1 MAGENKISIS
11 YSPPPLSFI
20 HRPTVSMIE
29 TEGGPVNSDRFL
41 RQNEASNIE
50 TNFSTNTNTADVKK
64 TRASA
69 TITKPVPMPDNNS
82 AVNKSPK
89 SEMMWDILKQ
99 LQSDIMEIRRE
110 HRGRSPTRSIS
121 RSKKRRHR
129 KRSSTRGKKRRRIE
143 SSSSISDQGDPKRPC
158 TSKMTTKKYTV
169 KKGGVQNAQN
179 ENPPGNREL
188 QKAGELTDNTK
199 VIAYDINTE
208 TGKIINDE
216 SVEIYASDN
225 FPSNE
230 DNPESSPSDE
240 ERTSV
245 QANDEMTDTRSL
257 QDKEEG
263 SDIYDF
269 VKTVNRE
276 EKFENPVNEK
286 WASIINNNW
295 NSQKS
300 GEKMKELFRK
310 YNPPRNCDS
319 LKFPKTD
326 GAVWKALNKYKKKS
340 DLKFIWIQKSLVKA
354 ASATLNLN
362 DKILKALGK
371 QSNTAKEIEE
381 TKDIKTEILQNTA
394 DIIALLGHASNEI
407 TLKRKIALSSVIK
420 PEYRSLCYASGT
432 GTDEFVFGQNLEN
445 QLKEI
450 NVTSKLTTKKQQNGQ
465 SINSQTNYQT
475 RGGFLGR
482 GRGQRAQPYQRH
494 QSQQR
499 GKKTHH

>member
-1 MAGENKISIS
+1 MHKMKI
-11 YSPPPLSFI
+11 
-20 HRPTVSMIE
+20 
-29 TEGGPVNSDRFL
+29 
-41 RQNEASNIE
+41 
-50 TNFSTNTNTADVKK
+50 
-64 TRASA
+64 
-69 TITKPVPMPDNNS
+69 
-82 AVNKSPK
+82 
-89 SEMMWDILKQ
+89 
-99 LQSDIMEIRRE
+99 
-110 HRGRSPTRSIS
+110 
-121 RSKKRRHR
+121 
-129 KRSSTRGKKRRRIE
+129 
-143 SSSSISDQGDPKRPC
+143 
-158 TSKMTTKKYTV
+158 
-169 KKGGVQNAQN
+169 
-179 ENPPGNREL
+179 PPGNREP

-199 VIAYDINTE
+199 VIAYDINTKS
-208 TGKIINDE
+208 GKIINDE

-230 DNPESSPSDE
+230 DNPESCPSDE

-263 SDIYDF
+263 SDIHDF

-286 WASIINNNW
+286 WALIINNNW
-295 NSQKS
+295 NGQKS

-319 LKFPKTD
+319 SKFPKTD
-326 GAVWKALNKYKKKS
+326 GAVWKVLNKYKKKS
-340 DLKFIWIQKSLVKA
+340 DLKFIWIQKSSVKA